1 MVAMALF
8 PDVQKKLQSL
18 LAEITSPDQLP
29 KPEDYENLPYF
40 QAVVFEVLRWRP
52 PLPIGVA
59 HVLDADDTY
68 REYDIPKGTIVI
80 AVCRM
85 AFTFRVLLLIFV
97 P

>member
-1 MVAMALF
+1 MVAMVLF
-8 PDVQKKLQSL
+8 PDIQKKLQSK
-18 LAEITSPDQLP
+18 LAEIASPDELP
-29 KPEDYENLPYF
+29 KPEDYEKLPYF

-80 AVCRM
+80 AVCYM
-85 AFTFRVLLLIFV
+85 TSTLRVLLLIFI